1 MGKHTN
7 DGGAPEVVEAPG
19 FTVTDPQGRTRLF
32 LGDLS
37 GPDDA
42 WRPGLAVYDEDGTE
56 RVSLLLGDA
65 GPVLSYAADDGDT
78 RLEAGVVDPHSEGTM
93 PGPFL
98 VVVGPNGE
106 TAWSIRVN
114 DEGLVSGG

>member
-1 MGKHTN
+1 MKKATD

-19 FTVTDPQGRTRLF
+19 FTVTDPQGRTWLF

-37 GPDDA
+37 GPNES
-42 WRPGLAVYDEDGTE
+42 WRPGFAVYDEDGTE

-65 GPVLSYAADDGDT
+65 GPVLSYAADDGNT
-78 RLEAGVVDPHSEGTM
+78 KLEIGVVDRNTEGTD

-106 TAWSIRVN
+106 TAWSVRVD
-114 DEGLVSGG
+114 DEGLVRGS